1 MTRRLLIFAILAS
14 ATVALLLLN
23 VFFGAVDIPAADV
36 ADILLGRNVHDDS
49 WRFIILESRLPQ
61 AVTALLCGCS
71 LAVCGLMLQAVFR
84 NPLADPSILGISS
97 GAGLGVAF
105 VMLLYGGS
113 VSVGMLSIGGFA
125 TVLAAA
131 FIGATAVTL
140 LMFSL
145 SSIIRSDAMLLIAGV
160 MVGYLSSSII
170 VLLSY
175 YASEEGL
182 RAYTLWGM
190 GNFASVST
198 ERLPLFSII
207 AVVCLSASV
216 LLVKSL
222 NILSLGTLYA
232 ENLGVNT
239 RQLRGTVLIVTG
251 ILTALT
257 TSFCGP
263 VAFIGLAVP
272 HIARMALHTDDYRK
286 LLPATILTGGGVAM
300 ACNLAC
306 TMTPS
311 GTMLPV
317 NAVTPVIGAPVILYV
332 MTRRR

>member
-1 MTRRLLIFAILAS
+1 
-14 ATVALLLLN
+14 
-23 VFFGAVDIPAADV
+23 
-36 ADILLGRNVHDDS
+36 
-49 WRFIILESRLPQ
+49 
-61 AVTALLCGCS
+61 
-71 LAVCGLMLQAVFR
+71 
-84 NPLADPSILGISS
+84 
-97 GAGLGVAF
+97 
-105 VMLLYGGS
+105 
-113 VSVGMLSIGGFA
+113 
-125 TVLAAA
+125 
-131 FIGATAVTL
+131 
-140 LMFSL
+140 
-145 SSIIRSDAMLLIAGV
+145 

-175 YASEEGL
+175 YASVEGL

-198 ERLPLFSII
+198 ERLPLFSLI

-239 RQLRGTVLIVTG
+239 RRLRGTVLIVTG

-332 MTRRR
+332 MTKRR